1 MGMWDWNTEE
11 SKRKWLINS
20 FCLFFFIYL
29 FLNVTILC
37 VIKCVSMCFHQ
48 SLVKCI
54 WSSHTPPTPLPDSL
68 LFTPCSCPRCCI
80 AYAEGFRCVFDVCVR
95 SMCSACVCACKS
107 RCFCKRRKEI
117 RKKQNNNGGDA
128 NVLWKLGEQVWP
140 HAQRSRYKWAL
151 LSEP

>member
-1 MGMWDWNTEE
+1 MLCTDFNPHKIFCMAGYVRLEYRGKQKKVTD
-11 SKRKWLINS
+11 KS
-20 FCLFFFIYL
+20 FLFILFCFVFFIYL

-95 SMCSACVCACKS
+95 SMCSGLCVCV
-107 RCFCKRRKEI
+107 
-117 RKKQNNNGGDA
+117 Q
-128 NVLWKLGEQVWP
+128 EQVF
-140 HAQRSRYKWAL
+140 L
-151 LSEP
+151 